1 MPLEIGLNR
10 LNDPENVKRLQILP
24 TCRIP
29 KQALWAQND
38 CSQRAIGTLIEV
50 AFEVVLL
57 LLPEKKMT
65 LRKNSLI
72 FVIFPSLLASSAFAL
87 LDLKT
92 ARGTQIISY
101 AKNEICVIPRKYP
114 NIDAKKQSQSN
125 YSAKDIESE
134 LELCRMDFYAQSPFT
149 KNTATSYAV
158 GLCPKL
164 HNTNPGLEVY
174 EIAVGDNKQALENRI
189 CDMPSDLRE
198 GTKLAKYKLSTSC
211 SYTPSI
217 LAYYHVSRIMG
228 DLLKVP
234 TVVLRTMDA
243 ETYKA
248 VPLKGK
254 KTLSKGGVIAA
265 TWKNVINQLNN
276 PTTDKRG
283 PYLFTNDYQQT
294 FGGLMK
300 NAKGEADWLE
310 ISNDA
315 GGDQMARGKAF
326 MQEQVYLDLINPG
339 LTTQF
344 VPQIWNQ
351 SNAQRVRLMGDA
363 ADMLV
368 MDFILRQ
375 EDRFNNIAYKLEV
388 TGLMKNAQGVIDIK
402 SMDVKKADSSEEL
415 AKANLEFK
423 TKYNIDAL
431 PLRRIML
438 KDNDCGVAV
447 EGPVA
452 RTGIAEKLKM
462 LESLR
467 HLKKSTYDQLQRFH
481 RYLSHPNTANY
492 SKDFFIKET
501 MMTDKDY
508 GQFVLSTKRLAEGLK
523 SLCNAGKLHLD
534 LQLET
539 HFSNGYKTG
548 AQNCVTE

>member
-1 MPLEIGLNR
+1 MSVR
-10 LNDPENVKRLQILP
+10 IL
-24 TCRIP
+24 
-29 KQALWAQND
+29 
-38 CSQRAIGTLIEV
+38 
-50 AFEVVLL
+50 FVL
-57 LLPEKKMT
+57 
-65 LRKNSLI
+65 
-72 FVIFPSLLASSAFAL
+72 PSLLASTAFAWM
-87 LDLKT
+87 DLKT
-92 ARGTQIISY
+92 SRGTQTITY
-101 AKNEICVIPRKYP
+101 AKNEVCVIPRKFP
-114 NIDAKKQSQSN
+114 NIDAKKQGQSN

-134 LELCRMDFYAQSPFT
+134 LELCRMDMYAQTPIT
-149 KNTATSYAV
+149 KNTSISYAV

-164 HNTNPGLEVY
+164 HNTNPGLEIY
-174 EIAVGDNKQALENRI
+174 EIPAGQTKQSLEAKI
-189 CDMPSDLRE
+189 CDMPSDLRD
-198 GTKLAKYKLSTSC
+198 GSKLAKYKISTSC

-234 TVVLRTMDA
+234 PVVLRTMDA

-248 VPLKGK
+248 VPQKGK

-265 TWKNVINQLNN
+265 TWKKVIEQLSN

-283 PYLFTNDYQQT
+283 PYLFTSDYQQT

-300 NAKGEADWLE
+300 NAKGEADWTE

-315 GGDQMARGKAF
+315 GGEQLARGQAF
-326 MQEQVYLDLINPG
+326 MKEQVYLDLINPN
-339 LTTQF
+339 LASKIASTTFDQNN
-344 VPQIWNQ
+344 V
-351 SNAQRVRLMGDA
+351 QRIRLMGDA

-388 TGLMKNAQGVIDIK
+388 TGVTQNSQGAMDIK
-402 SMDVKKADSSEEL
+402 SMDVKKADVPEEL
-415 AKANLEFK
+415 AKTQLEFK
-423 TKYNIDAL
+423 TKYGVNGI
-431 PLRRIML
+431 PVRRIML

-462 LESLR
+462 LEGIR
-467 HLKKSTYDQLQRFH
+467 HLKKSTYDQLQRFNV
-481 RYLSHPNTANY
+481 YLSHATTAAY
-492 SKDFFIKET
+492 AKDFFIKET

-508 GQFVLSTKRLAEGLK
+508 AQFTLNTKRLADGMK
-523 SLCNAGKLHLD
+523 ALCASGQLHLD

-539 HFSNGYKTG
+539 HFSGSYKAG
-548 AQNCVTE
+548 SQNCTVN

>member
-1 MPLEIGLNR
+1 
-10 LNDPENVKRLQILP
+10 
-24 TCRIP
+24 
-29 KQALWAQND
+29 
-38 CSQRAIGTLIEV
+38 
-50 AFEVVLL
+50 
-57 LLPEKKMT
+57 MT
-65 LRKNSLI
+65 LRKFSLI
-72 FVIFPSLLASSAFAL
+72 FVVFPGLLATPVFAL
-87 LDLKT
+87 MDLKT
-92 ARGTQIISY
+92 ARGNQTMHY
-101 AKNEICVIPRKYP
+101 AKNEVCVIPRKFP
-114 NIDAKKQSQSN
+114 NIDAKKQNQSN
-125 YSAKDIESE
+125 YSNKDLESE
-134 LELCRMDFYAQSPFT
+134 LELCHMDFYAQSPFT
-149 KNTATSYAV
+149 KNTATSYAT

-174 EIAVGDNKQALENRI
+174 EIQEGDNKQALENRI
-189 CDMPSDLRE
+189 CDRPSDLRD
-198 GTKLAKYKLSTSC
+198 GSKLAKYKLSTSC

-228 DLLKVP
+228 GILKVP
-234 TVVLRTMDA
+234 PVVLRTMDI

-300 NAKGEADWLE
+300 NAKGEADWVE

-315 GGDQMARGKAF
+315 GGDQIARGKAF
-326 MQEQVYLDLINPG
+326 MQEQVYLDLINPN
-339 LTTQF
+339 LTSQF
-344 VPQIWNQ
+344 IGQAWDQ
-351 SNAQRVRLMGDA
+351 TNAQRVRLMGDA

-368 MDFILRQ
+368 LDFILRQ

-388 TGLMKNAQGVIDIK
+388 SGLVKNAQGFLDIK
-402 SMDVKKADSSEEL
+402 SIDVKKADSAEEL

-423 TKYNIDAL
+423 TKYNTSGLAI
-431 PLRRIML
+431 RRIML

-467 HLKKSTYDQLQRFH
+467 HLKKSTYNQLQRFNV
-481 RYLSHPNTANY
+481 YLSHASTASY
-492 SKDFFIKET
+492 AKDFFIKET

-508 GQFVLSTKRLAEGLK
+508 AQFILNTKRLAEGLK

-539 HFSNGYKTG
+539 HFGASYKAG
-548 AQNCVTE
+548 AQNCSID

>member
-1 MPLEIGLNR
+1 
-10 LNDPENVKRLQILP
+10 
-24 TCRIP
+24 
-29 KQALWAQND
+29 
-38 CSQRAIGTLIEV
+38 
-50 AFEVVLL
+50 
-57 LLPEKKMT
+57 MT
-65 LRKNSLI
+65 LRKSSLI
-72 FVIFPSLLASSAFAL
+72 FVVLPSLLATSAHAL
-87 LDLKT
+87 MDVKT
-92 ARGTQIISY
+92 ARGSQTISY
-101 AKNEICVIPRKYP
+101 AKNEICVIPRKFP
-114 NIDAKKQSQSN
+114 NIDTKKQNQSN
-125 YSAKDIESE
+125 YSAKDVESE
-134 LELCRMDFYAQSPFT
+134 LELCRMDFYAQTPFT
-149 KNTATSYAV
+149 KNTSTSYAT

-164 HNTNPGLEVY
+164 HNTNPGLEIY
-174 EIAVGDNKQALENRI
+174 EIAEGDNKQALENRI
-189 CDMPSDLRE
+189 CDMPSDQRT

-234 TVVLRTMDA
+234 AVVLRTMDA

-265 TWKNVINQLNN
+265 TWKKVIEQLNN

-283 PYLFTNDYQQT
+283 PYLFTTDYQQT

-326 MQEQVYLDLINPG
+326 MQEQVYLDLINPN
-339 LTTQF
+339 LTSQF
-344 VPQIWNQ
+344 IAQTWDQN
-351 SNAQRVRLMGDA
+351 NAQRVRLMGDA

-388 TGLMKNAQGVIDIK
+388 SGLVKNAQGALDIK
-402 SMDVKKADSSEEL
+402 SIDVKKADSPEEL

-423 TKYNIDAL
+423 TKYGTNSL

-462 LESLR
+462 LENLR
-467 HLKKSTYDQLQRFH
+467 HLKKSTYDQLLRFNL
-481 RYLSHPNTANY
+481 YLSSASSANY
-492 SKDFFIKET
+492 AKDFFIKET

-508 GQFVLSTKRLAEGLK
+508 GQFILNTKRLTEGLK
-523 SLCNAGKLHLD
+523 SLCNTGKLHLD

-539 HFSNGYKTG
+539 HFSASYKAG
-548 AQNCVTE
+548 AQNCSVD

>member
-1 MPLEIGLNR
+1 M
-10 LNDPENVKRLQILP
+10 NVRQ
-24 TCRIP
+24 T
-29 KQALWAQND
+29 
-38 CSQRAIGTLIEV
+38 
-50 AFEVVLL
+50 
-57 LLPEKKMT
+57 
-65 LRKNSLI
+65 SLI
-72 FVIFPSLLASSAFAL
+72 LAILLGLLASNANAL
-87 LDLKT
+87 MDLKT
-92 ARGTQIISY
+92 SRGTQTITY
-101 AKNEICVIPRKYP
+101 AKNEICVIPRKFP
-114 NIDAKKQSQSN
+114 NIDAKKQAQSN

-134 LELCRMDFYAQSPFT
+134 LELCRMDMYAQSPVN
-149 KNTATSYAV
+149 KNTATSYAI

-164 HNTNPGLEVY
+164 HNTNPGLEIY
-174 EIAVGDNKQALENRI
+174 EIPAGETKQSLENKI
-189 CDMPSDLRE
+189 CDMPSDQRD
-198 GTKLAKYKLSTSC
+198 GSKLAKYKISTSC

-234 TVVLRTMDA
+234 TVVLRTMDT

-248 VPLKGK
+248 VPQKGK
-254 KTLSKGGVIAA
+254 KTLSKGGIIAA
-265 TWKNVINQLNN
+265 TWKNVMTQLNN

-283 PYLFTNDYQQT
+283 PYLFTTDYQQT
-294 FGGLMK
+294 FGGLIK

-326 MQEQVYLDLINPG
+326 MQEQVYLDITNQNLASQIVP
-339 LTTQF
+339 TTFDQA
-344 VPQIWNQ
+344 
-351 SNAQRVRLMGDA
+351 SAQRLRLMGDA

-388 TGLMKNAQGVIDIK
+388 TGLTKNAQGQMDIK
-402 SMDVKKADSSEEL
+402 SMDVKKADVPEEL
-415 AKANLEFK
+415 AKTQLEFQ
-423 TKYNIDAL
+423 TKYGVSGV
-431 PLRRIML
+431 PVRRIML

-462 LESLR
+462 LESIR
-467 HLKKSTYDQLQRFH
+467 HLKKSTYDQLQRFNV
-481 RYLSHPNTANY
+481 YLSHSTTAAY
-492 SKDFFIKET
+492 AKDFFIKET

-508 GQFVLSTKRLAEGLK
+508 AQFALSTKRLAEGMQ

-539 HFSNGYKTG
+539 HFSKSYKAG
-548 AQNCVTE
+548 SQNCIVN

>member
-1 MPLEIGLNR
+1 
-10 LNDPENVKRLQILP
+10 
-24 TCRIP
+24 
-29 KQALWAQND
+29 
-38 CSQRAIGTLIEV
+38 
-50 AFEVVLL
+50 
-57 LLPEKKMT
+57 MT
-65 LRKNSLI
+65 LRQTSLF
-72 FVIFPSLLASSAFAL
+72 FVVLPSLLVTPVFAL
-87 LDLKT
+87 MDLKT
-92 ARGTQIISY
+92 TRGSQTISY
-101 AKNEICVIPRKYP
+101 AKNEVCVIPRKFP
-114 NIDAKKQSQSN
+114 NIDAKKQNQSN
-125 YSAKDIESE
+125 YSNKDLESE

-149 KNTATSYAV
+149 KNTATSYAT

-164 HNTNPGLEVY
+164 HNTNPGLEIY
-174 EIAVGDNKQALENRI
+174 EIPEADNKQALENRI
-189 CDMPSDLRE
+189 CDMPSDMRD

-234 TVVLRTMDA
+234 PVVLRTMDV

-248 VPLKGK
+248 VPIKGK

-265 TWKNVINQLNN
+265 TWKSVINQLNN

-283 PYLFTNDYQQT
+283 PYLFTDDYQQT

-300 NAKGEADWLE
+300 NAKGEADWSE

-326 MQEQVYLDLINPG
+326 MQEQVYLDLINPN
-339 LTTQF
+339 LTSAF
-344 VPQIWNQ
+344 VGQNWDQN
-351 SNAQRVRLMGDA
+351 SAQRVRLMGDA

-368 MDFILRQ
+368 LDFILRQ

-388 TGLMKNAQGVIDIK
+388 SGLVKNAQGMLDIK
-402 SMDVKKADSSEEL
+402 SIAVKKADSAEEL

-423 TKYNIDAL
+423 NKYNADGFAI
-431 PLRRIML
+431 RRIML

-462 LESLR
+462 LENIR
-467 HLKKSTYDQLQRFH
+467 HLKKSTYNQLLRFNL
-481 RYLSHPNTANY
+481 YLSSASSASY
-492 SKDFFIKET
+492 AKDFFIKET

-508 GQFVLSTKRLAEGLK
+508 SQFVLNTRRLAEGLK

-539 HFSNGYKTG
+539 HFGASYKAG
-548 AQNCVTE
+548 AQNCSVD

>member
-1 MPLEIGLNR
+1 
-10 LNDPENVKRLQILP
+10 
-24 TCRIP
+24 
-29 KQALWAQND
+29 
-38 CSQRAIGTLIEV
+38 
-50 AFEVVLL
+50 
-57 LLPEKKMT
+57 MT
-65 LRKNSLI
+65 LRQTSLI
-72 FVIFPSLLASSAFAL
+72 FVFTPLLSASSAFAL

-92 ARGTQIISY
+92 SRGSQTISY
-101 AKNEICVIPRKYP
+101 AKNEICVIPRKFQ

-125 YSAKDIESE
+125 YSTKDLESE
-134 LELCRMDFYAQSPFT
+134 LELCRMDFYAQTPFT
-149 KNTATSYAV
+149 KNTASSYAI

-164 HNTNPGLEVY
+164 HNTNPGLEIY
-174 EIAVGDNKQALENRI
+174 EILAGDNKLALENRI
-189 CDMPSDLRE
+189 CDMPSDLRD
-198 GTKLAKYKLSTSC
+198 GSKLAKYKLSTSC

-228 DLLKVP
+228 DMLKIP
-234 TVVLRTMDA
+234 PVVLRTMDI

-248 VPLKGK
+248 VSSKGK

-265 TWKNVINQLNN
+265 TWKNVITQLNN

-300 NAKGEADWLE
+300 NAKGEADWTE

-326 MQEQVYLDLINPG
+326 MQEQVYLDLINPN
-339 LTTQF
+339 LTSQF
-344 VPQIWNQ
+344 VTQTFDQ
-351 SNAQRVRLMGDA
+351 ASAQRVRLMGDA

-388 TGLMKNAQGVIDIK
+388 TGLTKNVQGLADIK
-402 SMDVKKADSSEEL
+402 SIEVKKADSPEEL
-415 AKANLEFK
+415 AKTTLEFK
-423 TKYNIDAL
+423 TKYNMNGVAI
-431 PLRRIML
+431 RRIML

-462 LESLR
+462 LENIR
-467 HLKKSTYDQLQRFH
+467 HMKKSTYDQLQRFNT
-481 RYLSHPNTANY
+481 YLSHASTVAY
-492 SKDFFIKET
+492 AKDFFIRET

-508 GQFVLSTKRLAEGLK
+508 AQFSLNTKRLADGIK

-539 HFSNGYKTG
+539 HFSKSYKTG
-548 AQNCVTE
+548 AQNCTVN